1 MRSRQTLL
9 LLTGLALFAA
19 GCHTDMWVQPKTK
32 PQHASELFADG
43 RASRPKVPGTVAR
56 GQNVDEPAYFT
67 GFDPATKKLV
77 TQIPYQ
83 RAMNKLKLQTY
94 KDFLLHGKERFTVYC
109 SPCHS
114 QLGNGEGMIAQRG
127 LKLRRPPGNYHTD
140 RLRKMPVGHFFDVM
154 TSGYGVMYSFAS
166 RLPVEDRWAIA
177 GYIRVLQRAN
187 DPNAGAVALGTETDG
202 SR

>member
-1 MRSRQTLL
+1 MLL
-9 LLTGLALFAA
+9 AGVAVFTA

-32 PQHASELFADG
+32 PQHGSDLFADG

-56 GQNVDEPAYFT
+56 GQNVDDPAYFT

-77 TQIPYQ
+77 TTIPHQ
-83 RAMNKLKLQTY
+83 RAMDTLKLKTY
-94 KDFLLHGKERFTVYC
+94 KEFLLHGKERFTVFC

-140 RLRKMPVGHFFDVM
+140 RLRKMPVGHFYDVM
-154 TSGYGVMYSFAS
+154 TNGYGVMFPFAS
-166 RLPVEDRWAIA
+166 RIAPEDRWAIA
-177 GYIRVLQRAN
+177 AYVRVLQRAN
-187 DPNAGAVALGTETDG
+187 DPNAGANDLGTEIDG
-202 SR
+202 PR